1 MPIFEYKCEDCGE
14 VNEFLIL
21 KGYEPEMCI
30 LCGGKRLTKLMS
42 VHSSPA
48 ASPDRK
54 LPVHGRCCGSKQ
66 NCGNPGGF
74 CCS

>member
-21 KGYEPEMCI
+21 KGDEPEMCI
-30 LCGGKRLTKLMS
+30 ICGGKRLTKLMS
-42 VHSSPA
+42 AHNAPA

-54 LPVHGRCCGSKQ
+54 PPVHSRCCGSDQ
-66 NCGNPGGF
+66 GCGNPGGF